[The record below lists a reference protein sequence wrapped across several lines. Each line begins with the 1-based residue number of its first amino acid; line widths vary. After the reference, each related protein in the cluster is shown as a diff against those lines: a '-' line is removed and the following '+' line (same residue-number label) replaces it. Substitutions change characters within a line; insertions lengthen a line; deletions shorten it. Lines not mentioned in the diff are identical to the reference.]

1 MFGRELEDSLL
12 CGEQCLAHMAVL
24 VAARASVDVAPPHI
38 RLDINR
44 YDFSMAATLTDL
56 QNSFRAPFKVRSFR
70 FQWPADLAA
79 SLAFEMEILVLG
91 WYVLVESGSVM
102 MLVLYG
108 ALQFFGS
115 VLSPM
120 FGVAGDRLGYRYLFL
135 ITRGVYLA
143 LAILVMVLAFLGLL
157 TPLLVI
163 VVAALIGMIRP
174 SDNMMRYAIVGQTM
188 PAEHLTGALGISR
201 MTSDSA
207 RIAGALAG
215 VGTVAQFGMA
225 AAYVVIS
232 VLYLCS
238 FLFSAGVAGKG
249 SDAAP
254 QAARSAVGELMAAF
268 EYVWTRPVLL
278 GAMSLAFLVNFF
290 AFPFTLGL
298 LPYIAKNVF
307 EVGQAGLGAL
317 SASFAFGALLG
328 SLVLGLNRFSLGTGR
343 AMLVTAG
350 LWFGCLLIFSFLTD
364 LAVGMFMLVC
374 TGFVQS
380 LSMTPLAAVM
390 LRGTEAAFRGR
401 VMGMRMLAIWGLP
414 AGLLSAGPLID
425 WLGYVGVAW
434 LYTISGLLLTFCI
447 AWRWRVALWDKAAP
461 SNQHS

>member
-1 MFGRELEDSLL
+1 MTATFT
-12 CGEQCLAHMAVL
+12 
-24 VAARASVDVAPPHI
+24 DV
-38 RLDINR
+38 
-44 YDFSMAATLTDL
+44 
-56 QNSFRAPFKVRSFR
+56 QNSLRAPFKVRSFR

-120 FGVAGDRLGYRYLFL
+120 FGVAGDRLGYRRLFL
-135 ITRGVYLA
+135 LTRGVYAA
-143 LAILVMVLAFLGLL
+143 LATLVMVLAFMSLL
-157 TPLLVI
+157 TPYLVI
-163 VVAALIGMIRP
+163 AVAAIVGMIRP
-174 SDNMMRYAIVGQTM
+174 SDNMMRYALVGQTV
-188 PAEHLTGALGISR
+188 PAEQLTGALGISR
-201 MTSDSA
+201 MTADSA
-207 RIAGALAG
+207 RIVGALVG
-215 VGTVAQFGMA
+215 VGTVAQYGMA
-225 AAYVVIS
+225 AAYVVIAL
-232 VLYLCS
+232 LYLCS
-238 FLFSAGVAGKG
+238 FLFSAGVADKET
-249 SDAAP
+249 SAAP
-254 QAARSAVGELMAAF
+254 QVTRSALSDLAAAF
-268 EYVWTRPVLL
+268 KYVWTRPTLL

-298 LPYIAKNVF
+298 LPYIAKNIF
-307 EVGQAGLGAL
+307 EVGQAGLGLL
-317 SASFAFGALLG
+317 SASFALGALLG

-350 LWFGCLLIFSFLTD
+350 LWFGCLLLFGFLTN
-364 LAVGMFMLVC
+364 LAVGMLMLVC
-374 TGFVQS
+374 IGFVQS

-390 LRGTEAAFRGR
+390 LRGTEPAFRGR

-425 WLGYVGVAW
+425 WLGYQGVVWA
-434 LYTISGLLLTFCI
+434 YTSLGITFTFFI
-447 AWRWRVALWDKAAP
+447 GWRWRGALWDKVAL

>member
-1 MFGRELEDSLL
+1 M
-12 CGEQCLAHMAVL
+12 
-24 VAARASVDVAPPHI
+24 HI
-38 RLDINR
+38 
-44 YDFSMAATLTDL
+44 
-56 QNSFRAPFKVRSFR
+56 QNSLRAPFKVRSFR

-79 SLAFEMEILVLG
+79 SLAFEMEVLVLG

-115 VLSPM
+115 VFSPM
-120 FGVAGDRLGYRYLFL
+120 FGVAGDRLGYRTLFL
-135 ITRGVYLA
+135 LTRGVYTA
-143 LAILVMVLAFLGLL
+143 LAALVMVLAFMSLL
-157 TPLLVI
+157 TPYLVI
-163 VVAALIGMIRP
+163 AVAAIVGMIRP
-174 SDNMMRYAIVGQTM
+174 SDNMMRYALVGQTM
-188 PAEHLTGALGISR
+188 PGAQLTGALGISR
-201 MTSDSA
+201 MTADSA
-207 RIAGALAG
+207 RIVGALAG

-225 AAYVVIS
+225 AAYVVIAL
-232 VLYLCS
+232 LYLCS
-238 FLFSAGVAGKG
+238 FLFSAGVADKE
-249 SDAAP
+249 SSATP
-254 QAARSAVGELMAAF
+254 QVKRSAFGELTAAF
-268 EYVWTRPVLL
+268 EYVWTRPDLL

-317 SASFAFGALLG
+317 SASFALGALLG

-350 LWFGCLLIFSFLTD
+350 LWFACLLLFGFLTEL
-364 LAVGMFMLVC
+364 LAGMLVLLC
-374 TGFVQS
+374 VGFVQS

-390 LRGTEAAFRGR
+390 LRGTEPAFRGR

-414 AGLLSAGPLID
+414 AGLLAAGPLID
-425 WLGYVGVAW
+425 WLGYQGVVWVYNSLGIA
-434 LYTISGLLLTFCI
+434 LTICI
-447 AWRWRVALWDKAAP
+447 GWRWRGALWDKASP

>member
-1 MFGRELEDSLL
+1 MFHRELKAPLL
-12 CGEQCLAHMAVL
+12 CHARCLAHLAAL
-24 VAARASVDVAPPHI
+24 LAARASVDVAPPHI
-38 RLDINR
+38 RAEINR
-44 YDFSMAATLTDL
+44 YDFLMAATLTDL

-120 FGVAGDRLGYRYLFL
+120 FGVAGDRLGYRRLFL
-135 ITRGVYLA
+135 ITRGIYAA
-143 LAILVMVLAFLGLL
+143 LAIFVMTFAFLGLL

-163 VVAALIGMIRP
+163 AVAALIGMIRP

-188 PAEHLTGALGISR
+188 PPEQLTAALGISR

-225 AAYVVIS
+225 VAYVVIS
-232 VLYLCS
+232 LLYLCS
-238 FLFSAGVAGKG
+238 FLFSAGVAGKER
-249 SDAAP
+249 DAAP
-254 QAARSAVGELMAAF
+254 QAARSAFRELMAAF
-268 EYVWTRPVLL
+268 EYVWTRPALL

-350 LWFGCLLIFSFLTD
+350 LWFGCLLVFSFLTD
-364 LAVGMFMLVC
+364 LGLGMFVLVC

-390 LRGTEAAFRGR
+390 LRATEPAFRGR

-414 AGLLSAGPLID
+414 AGLLSAGPLIA
-425 WLGYVGVAW
+425 WLGYAGVAW
-434 LYTISGLLLTFCI
+434 LYTISGLVLTVCI
-447 AWRWRVALWDKAAP
+447 AWRWRLALWDKAAP

>member
-12 CGEQCLAHMAVL
+12 CGEQCLAHLVVL
-24 VAARASVDVAPPHI
+24 LAARTSPNVAPPHMHFN
-38 RLDINR
+38 INR

-120 FGVAGDRLGYRYLFL
+120 FGVAGDRLGYRCLFL

-157 TPLLVI
+157 SPLVVI
-163 VVAALIGMIRP
+163 LVAALVGMIRP

-232 VLYLCS
+232 LLYLCS
-238 FLFSAGVAGKG
+238 FLFSAGVAGRD

-298 LPYIAKNVF
+298 LPYIAKIVF

-317 SASFAFGALLG
+317 SASFALGALMG

-364 LAVGMFMLVC
+364 LAVGMFVLVC

-414 AGLLSAGPLID
+414 AGLLAAGPLID

-447 AWRWRVALWDKAAP
+447 AWRWRVALWDKTAP

>member
-1 MFGRELEDSLL
+1 
-12 CGEQCLAHMAVL
+12 
-24 VAARASVDVAPPHI
+24 
-38 RLDINR
+38 
-44 YDFSMAATLTDL
+44 
-56 QNSFRAPFKVRSFR
+56 
-70 FQWPADLAA
+70 
-79 SLAFEMEILVLG
+79 MEILVLG

-163 VVAALIGMIRP
+163 AVAALIGMIRP

-298 LPYIAKNVF
+298 LPYIAKNIF

>member
-1 MFGRELEDSLL
+1 MFGREVEDPLL
-12 CGEQCLAHMAVL
+12 CCAQCFAHLAVL
-24 VAARASVDVAPPHI
+24 VAARAAADVAPPHL
-38 RLDINR
+38 RLGINR
-44 YDFSMAATLTDL
+44 YDFSMAATLTDFK
-56 QNSFRAPFKVRSFR
+56 NSFRAPFKVRSFR
-70 FQWPADLAA
+70 FQWLADLAA

-120 FGVAGDRLGYRYLFL
+120 FGVAGDRLGYRCLFL

-157 TPLLVI
+157 TPLIVI
-163 VVAALIGMIRP
+163 AVAALIGMIRP

-188 PAEHLTGALGISR
+188 PAEQLTGALGISR

-215 VGTVAQFGMA
+215 VGTVAQFGMGV
-225 AAYVVIS
+225 AYVVIS
-232 VLYLCS
+232 LLYLCS
-238 FLFSAGVAGKG
+238 FLFSAGVAGKD

-268 EYVWTRPVLL
+268 EYVWTRPALL
-278 GAMSLAFLVNFF
+278 GAMSLAFLVNFL

-343 AMLVTAG
+343 AMLVTAV

-364 LAVGMFMLVC
+364 LAIGMFVLVC

-390 LRGTEAAFRGR
+390 LRGTDAAFRGR

-414 AGLLSAGPLID
+414 AGLLAAGPLID
-425 WLGYVGVAW
+425 WLGYLGVAW
-434 LYTISGLLLTFCI
+434 LYTISGIFLTFCI
-447 AWRWRVALWDKAAP
+447 AWRWRVALWDKTAP

>member
-1 MFGRELEDSLL
+1 
-12 CGEQCLAHMAVL
+12 
-24 VAARASVDVAPPHI
+24 
-38 RLDINR
+38 
-44 YDFSMAATLTDL
+44 
-56 QNSFRAPFKVRSFR
+56 
-70 FQWPADLAA
+70 
-79 SLAFEMEILVLG
+79 
-91 WYVLVESGSVM
+91 VLVESGSVM

-115 VLSPM
+115 VFSPM

-143 LAILVMVLAFLGLL
+143 LAILVMVLAFVGLL

-163 VVAALIGMIRP
+163 AVAALIGMIRP

-188 PAEHLTGALGISR
+188 PAEQLTGALGISR

-215 VGTVAQFGMA
+215 VGTVAQFGMGV
-225 AAYVVIS
+225 AYVVIS
-232 VLYLCS
+232 LLYLCS
-238 FLFSAGVAGKG
+238 FLFSAGVAGKEG
-249 SDAAP
+249 DAAP

-268 EYVWTRPVLL
+268 EYVWTRPALL

-364 LAVGMFMLVC
+364 LAVGMFVLVC

-390 LRGTEAAFRGR
+390 LRSTDAAFRGR

-414 AGLLSAGPLID
+414 AGLLAAGPLID

-434 LYTISGLLLTFCI
+434 LYTISGIVLTFCI
-447 AWRWRVALWDKAAP
+447 AWRWRVALWDKTAP

>member
-1 MFGRELEDSLL
+1 
-12 CGEQCLAHMAVL
+12 
-24 VAARASVDVAPPHI
+24 
-38 RLDINR
+38 
-44 YDFSMAATLTDL
+44 
-56 QNSFRAPFKVRSFR
+56 
-70 FQWPADLAA
+70 
-79 SLAFEMEILVLG
+79 MEILVLG

-115 VLSPM
+115 VFSPM

-163 VVAALIGMIRP
+163 AVAALIGMIRP

-188 PAEHLTGALGISR
+188 PAEQLTGALGISR

-215 VGTVAQFGMA
+215 VGTVAQFGMGV
-225 AAYVVIS
+225 AYVVIS
-232 VLYLCS
+232 LLYLCS
-238 FLFSAGVAGKG
+238 FLFSAGVAGKEG
-249 SDAAP
+249 DAAP

-268 EYVWTRPVLL
+268 EYVWTRPALL

-364 LAVGMFMLVC
+364 LAVGMFVLVC

-390 LRGTEAAFRGR
+390 LRSTDAAFRGR

-414 AGLLSAGPLID
+414 AGLLAAGPLID

-434 LYTISGLLLTFCI
+434 LYTISGIVLTFCI
-447 AWRWRVALWDKAAP
+447 AWRWRVALWDKTAP

>member
-1 MFGRELEDSLL
+1 
-12 CGEQCLAHMAVL
+12 
-24 VAARASVDVAPPHI
+24 
-38 RLDINR
+38 
-44 YDFSMAATLTDL
+44 
-56 QNSFRAPFKVRSFR
+56 
-70 FQWPADLAA
+70 LAA

-120 FGVAGDRLGYRYLFL
+120 FGVAGDRLGYRCLFL

-163 VVAALIGMIRP
+163 AVAALIGMIRP

-188 PAEHLTGALGISR
+188 PAEQLTGALGISR

-225 AAYVVIS
+225 AAYVVIAL
-232 VLYLCS
+232 LYLCS
-238 FLFSAGVAGKG
+238 FLFSAGVAGKD

-254 QAARSAVGELMAAF
+254 QAARSAFGELMAAF
-268 EYVWTRPVLL
+268 EYVWTRPALL
-278 GAMSLAFLVNFF
+278 GALSLAFLVNFF

-364 LAVGMFMLVC
+364 LAMGMFVLVC

-414 AGLLSAGPLID
+414 AGLLAAGPLID

-434 LYTISGLLLTFCI
+434 LYTISGIVLTFCI
-447 AWRWRVALWDKAAP
+447 AWRWRVALWDKTAP

>member
-1 MFGRELEDSLL
+1 
-12 CGEQCLAHMAVL
+12 
-24 VAARASVDVAPPHI
+24 
-38 RLDINR
+38 
-44 YDFSMAATLTDL
+44 MAASLTNVRQSL
-56 QNSFRAPFKVRSFR
+56 RAPFKVRSFC

-108 ALQFFGS
+108 ALQYFGS

-120 FGVAGDRLGYRYLFL
+120 FGVAGDRLGYRRLFMV
-135 ITRGVYLA
+135 TRGVYTA
-143 LAILVMVLAFLGLL
+143 LAALVMALAFMALL
-157 TPLLVI
+157 TPYLVI
-163 VVAALIGMIRP
+163 AVAAIVGMIRP
-174 SDNMMRYAIVGQTM
+174 SDNMMRYALVGQTV
-188 PAEHLTGALGISR
+188 PPEQLTGALGVSR
-201 MTSDSA
+201 MTADSA

-225 AAYVVIS
+225 AAYVLIAG
-232 VLYLCS
+232 LYLCS
-238 FLFSAGVAGKG
+238 FLFSSGVAGKEP
-249 SDAAP
+249 SAVTKP
-254 QAARSAVGELMAAF
+254 ARSAFAELIAAF
-268 EYVWTRPVLL
+268 EYVWVRPALL
-278 GAMSLAFLVNFF
+278 GAMSLAFLVNFL

-298 LPYIAKNVF
+298 LPYIAKNIF

-328 SLVLGLNRFSLGTGR
+328 SLMLGLNRFALGTAR
-343 AMLVTAG
+343 AMLVTAA
-350 LWFGCLLIFSFLTD
+350 LWFACLMVFSLLTN
-364 LAVGMFMLVC
+364 LAAGMFMLVC

-390 LRGTEAAFRGR
+390 LRGTEPEFRGR

-414 AGLLSAGPLID
+414 AGLLAAGPLID
-425 WLGYVGVAW
+425 WLGYQMVAL
-434 LYTISGLLLTFCI
+434 LYTGAGLLLTVGI
-447 AWRWRVALWDKAAP
+447 ARQWHRALWNKASP

>member
-1 MFGRELEDSLL
+1 MFGRELEEPLL
-12 CGEQCLAHMAVL
+12 CGEQCLAHLVVL
-24 VAARASVDVAPPHI
+24 LAARTSPNVAPPHMHFN
-38 RLDINR
+38 ING

-120 FGVAGDRLGYRYLFL
+120 FGVAGDRLGYRCLFL

-163 VVAALIGMIRP
+163 AVAALIGMIRP

-232 VLYLCS
+232 LLYLCS
-238 FLFSAGVAGKG
+238 FLFSAGVAGRD

-317 SASFAFGALLG
+317 SASFAFGALMG

-364 LAVGMFMLVC
+364 LGMGMFMLVC

-414 AGLLSAGPLID
+414 AGLLAAGPLID

-447 AWRWRVALWDKAAP
+447 AWRWRVALWDKTAP

>member
-1 MFGRELEDSLL
+1 
-12 CGEQCLAHMAVL
+12 
-24 VAARASVDVAPPHI
+24 
-38 RLDINR
+38 
-44 YDFSMAATLTDL
+44 MAATLTDL

-163 VVAALIGMIRP
+163 AVAALIGMIRP

-232 VLYLCS
+232 GLYLCS
-238 FLFSAGVAGKG
+238 FLFSAGVAGKD
-249 SDAAP
+249 SDVAP

-268 EYVWTRPVLL
+268 EYVWTRPALL

-298 LPYIAKNVF
+298 LPYIAKNIF

-364 LAVGMFMLVC
+364 LAVGMFVLVC

-414 AGLLSAGPLID
+414 AGLLAAGPLID

>member
-1 MFGRELEDSLL
+1 
-12 CGEQCLAHMAVL
+12 
-24 VAARASVDVAPPHI
+24 
-38 RLDINR
+38 
-44 YDFSMAATLTDL
+44 MAATLTDL

-70 FQWPADLAA
+70 FQLPADLSA

-108 ALQFFGS
+108 ALQYFGS

-120 FGVAGDRLGYRYLFL
+120 FGVAGDRLGYRRLFL
-135 ITRGVYLA
+135 ITRGVYLG
-143 LAILVMVLAFLGLL
+143 LAILVMVFAFLGLL
-157 TPLLVI
+157 TPLFVI
-163 VVAALIGMIRP
+163 AVAALGGMIRP
-174 SDNMMRYAIVGQTM
+174 SDNMMRYALVGQTV
-188 PAEHLTGALGISR
+188 PAEQLTGALGISR
-201 MTSDSA
+201 MTADSA

-225 AAYVVIS
+225 AAYVVITL
-232 VLYLCS
+232 LYLCG
-238 FLFSAGVAGKG
+238 FLLSAGVAGKE
-249 SDAAP
+249 SHETP
-254 QAARSAVGELMAAF
+254 RLERSAFGELLAAF
-268 EYVWTRPVLL
+268 EYVWNRPALL

-307 EVGQAGLGAL
+307 EVGQAALGAL
-317 SASFAFGALLG
+317 SASFAFGALSG

-364 LAVGMFMLVC
+364 LAVGMFVLVC

-390 LRGTEAAFRGR
+390 LRGTEPAFRGR

-414 AGLLSAGPLID
+414 AGLLVAGPLIE
-425 WLGYVGVAW
+425 WLGYRGVAW
-434 LYTISGLLLTFCI
+434 CYTLIGIFLTFCI
-447 AWRWRVALWDKAAP
+447 AWRWRSALWNIAAP

>member
-1 MFGRELEDSLL
+1 MFHRELKAPLL
-12 CGEQCLAHMAVL
+12 CHARCLAHLAAL
-24 VAARASVDVAPPHI
+24 LAARASVDVALPHI
-38 RLDINR
+38 RAEINR
-44 YDFSMAATLTDL
+44 YDFLMAATLTDL

-120 FGVAGDRLGYRYLFL
+120 FGVAGDRLGYRRLFL
-135 ITRGVYLA
+135 ITRGIYAA
-143 LAILVMVLAFLGLL
+143 LAIFVMTFAFLGLL

-163 VVAALIGMIRP
+163 AVAALIGMIRP

-188 PAEHLTGALGISR
+188 PPEQLTAALGISR

-225 AAYVVIS
+225 VAYVVIS
-232 VLYLCS
+232 LLYLCS
-238 FLFSAGVAGKG
+238 FLFSAGVAGKER
-249 SDAAP
+249 DAAP
-254 QAARSAVGELMAAF
+254 QAARSAFRELMAAF
-268 EYVWTRPVLL
+268 EYVWTRPALL

-350 LWFGCLLIFSFLTD
+350 LWFGCLLVFSFLTD
-364 LAVGMFMLVC
+364 LGLGMFVLVC

-390 LRGTEAAFRGR
+390 LRATEPAFRGR

-425 WLGYVGVAW
+425 WLGYAGVAW
-434 LYTISGLLLTFCI
+434 LYTISGLVLTACI
-447 AWRWRVALWDKAAP
+447 AWRWRLALWDKAAP

>member
-1 MFGRELEDSLL
+1 MLPCEVAEPLGCCAWCFA
-12 CGEQCLAHMAVL
+12 QVVVW
-24 VAARASVDVAPPHI
+24 VAAQSSVDAAPPHM
-38 RLDINR
+38 RLSINR

-70 FQWPADLAA
+70 FQWPADLSA

-120 FGVAGDRLGYRYLFL
+120 FGVAGDRFGYRRLFL
-135 ITRGVYLA
+135 ITRGIYTA
-143 LAILVMVLAFLGLL
+143 LAIVVMTFAFLGLL
-157 TPLLVI
+157 TPLFVI
-163 VVAALIGMIRP
+163 GVAALVGMIRP
-174 SDNMMRYAIVGQTM
+174 SDHMMRYALVGQTV
-188 PAEHLTGALGISR
+188 PVEQLTAALGVSR
-201 MTSDSA
+201 MTADSA

-225 AAYVVIS
+225 AAYVVIAL
-232 VLYLCS
+232 LYLCS
-238 FLFSAGVAGKG
+238 FLFSAGVAGKE
-249 SDAAP
+249 SNLAP
-254 QAARSAVGELMAAF
+254 QAARSAVGELLAGF
-268 EYVWTRPVLL
+268 EYVWTRPALL

-328 SLVLGLNRFSLGTGR
+328 SLLLGLNRFSLGTGR

-350 LWFGCLLIFSFLTD
+350 LWFGCLLIFSFVTD
-364 LAVGMFMLVC
+364 LALGMFVLVC
-374 TGFVQS
+374 TGLVQS
-380 LSMTPLAAVM
+380 LSMTPLASVM

-414 AGLLSAGPLID
+414 AGLLAAGPLID
-425 WLGYVGVAW
+425 WLGYEGVAW
-434 LYTISGLLLTFCI
+434 LYTIAGLGLTFCI
-447 AWRWRVALWDKAAP
+447 AWRWRLALWNKAAP

>member
-1 MFGRELEDSLL
+1 
-12 CGEQCLAHMAVL
+12 
-24 VAARASVDVAPPHI
+24 
-38 RLDINR
+38 
-44 YDFSMAATLTDL
+44 
-56 QNSFRAPFKVRSFR
+56 
-70 FQWPADLAA
+70 
-79 SLAFEMEILVLG
+79 MEILVLG

-115 VLSPM
+115 VFSPM

-163 VVAALIGMIRP
+163 AVAALIGMIRP

-188 PAEHLTGALGISR
+188 PAEQLTGALGISR

-215 VGTVAQFGMA
+215 VGTVAQFGMGV
-225 AAYVVIS
+225 AYVVIS
-232 VLYLCS
+232 LLYLCS
-238 FLFSAGVAGKG
+238 FLFSAGVAGKEG
-249 SDAAP
+249 DAAP

-268 EYVWTRPVLL
+268 EYVWTRPALL

-298 LPYIAKNVF
+298 VPYIAKNVF

-364 LAVGMFMLVC
+364 LAVGMFVLVC

-390 LRGTEAAFRGR
+390 LRSTDAAFRGR

-414 AGLLSAGPLID
+414 AGLLAAGPLID

-434 LYTISGLLLTFCI
+434 LYTISGIVLTFCI
-447 AWRWRVALWDKAAP
+447 AWRWRVALWDKTAP

>member
-1 MFGRELEDSLL
+1 
-12 CGEQCLAHMAVL
+12 
-24 VAARASVDVAPPHI
+24 
-38 RLDINR
+38 
-44 YDFSMAATLTDL
+44 MAATLTDL

-120 FGVAGDRLGYRYLFL
+120 FGVAGDRFGYRRLFL
-135 ITRGVYLA
+135 ITRGIYAA
-143 LAILVMVLAFLGLL
+143 LAIFVMTFAFLGLL
-157 TPLLVI
+157 TPLIVI
-163 VVAALIGMIRP
+163 AVAALIGMIRP

-188 PAEHLTGALGISR
+188 PAEQLTAALGISR

-225 AAYVVIS
+225 VAYVVIS
-232 VLYLCS
+232 LLYLCS
-238 FLFSAGVAGKG
+238 FVFSAGVAGKER
-249 SDAAP
+249 DAAP
-254 QAARSAVGELMAAF
+254 QAARSAFGELMAAF
-268 EYVWTRPVLL
+268 EYVWTRPALL

-350 LWFGCLLIFSFLTD
+350 LWFGCLLVFSFLTD
-364 LAVGMFMLVC
+364 LGLGMFVLVC

-390 LRGTEAAFRGR
+390 LRGTEPTFRGR

-425 WLGYVGVAW
+425 WLGYAGVAW
-434 LYTISGLLLTFCI
+434 LYTLSGLVLTFGI
-447 AWRWRVALWDKAAP
+447 AWRWRLALWDKAAP

>member
-1 MFGRELEDSLL
+1 
-12 CGEQCLAHMAVL
+12 
-24 VAARASVDVAPPHI
+24 
-38 RLDINR
+38 
-44 YDFSMAATLTDL
+44 MAATLTDL

-120 FGVAGDRLGYRYLFL
+120 FGVAGDRLGYRRLFL
-135 ITRGVYLA
+135 ITRGIYAA
-143 LAILVMVLAFLGLL
+143 LAIFVMTFAFLGLL

-163 VVAALIGMIRP
+163 AVAALIGMIRP

-188 PAEHLTGALGISR
+188 PPEQLTAALGISR

-225 AAYVVIS
+225 VAYVVIS
-232 VLYLCS
+232 LLYLCS
-238 FLFSAGVAGKG
+238 FLFSAGVAGKER
-249 SDAAP
+249 DAAP
-254 QAARSAVGELMAAF
+254 QAARSAFRELMAAF
-268 EYVWTRPVLL
+268 EYVWTRPALL

-350 LWFGCLLIFSFLTD
+350 LWFGCLLVFSFLTD
-364 LAVGMFMLVC
+364 LGLGMFVLVC

-390 LRGTEAAFRGR
+390 LRATEPAFRGR

-425 WLGYVGVAW
+425 WLGYAGVAW
-434 LYTISGLLLTFCI
+434 LYTISGLVLTACI
-447 AWRWRVALWDKAAP
+447 AWRWRLALWDKAAP